1 MNKNIEVV
9 TKITEKTTNAQNEIE
24 CVSNEM
30 NAVVKEVEVNVENI
44 NKIFVKMDDFIKYME
59 EIKAYSIQ
67 NEQNIDKN
75 KIYIEKIASIAK
87 ELLEEIKQF
96 KI

>member
-44 NKIFVKMDDFIKYME
+44 NEIFVKMDDFIKYME